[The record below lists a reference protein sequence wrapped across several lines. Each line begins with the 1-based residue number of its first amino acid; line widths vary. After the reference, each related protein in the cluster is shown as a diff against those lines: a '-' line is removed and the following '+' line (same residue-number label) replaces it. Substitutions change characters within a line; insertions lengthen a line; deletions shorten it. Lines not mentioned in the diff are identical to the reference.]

1 MKLFLFIIFL
11 ICLTETI
18 PGYGQ
23 LRVNERE
30 VFFYDTSIIHATL
43 VTNLDKIMASHRKKE
58 IDFPAEFITRLAD
71 SSTRNIR
78 ILLEVTGDF
87 RLEFCFL
94 PPVKLKFKD
103 SASGYPF
110 KSLKLI
116 CACKTAR
123 YFDQYLLKEYIIYR
137 IYNLLTDKS
146 FRVRLVDLDFR
157 DNKNQQ
163 KIIRVHAYF
172 LEDVKDVASRNH
184 CIELKKGKTP
194 SYHADRRGM
203 TLLSIFEYMIGNT
216 DWALSANH
224 NIKFIMPSGDSSAR
238 PFAIPFDFDFTGL
251 VDAYYA
257 IPDERLNFK
266 NVKQRRYLGY
276 PRNMEELEEVL
287 KIFRLQK
294 TNIYGLINHFN
305 LLTSKSKEEMTGYL
319 DEFYEMIDH
328 PDQVRSNFITN
339 AIVQ

>member
-11 ICLTETI
+11 ICLTETL
-18 PGYGQ
+18 PGYSQ
-23 LRVNERE
+23 SPVNARE
-30 VFFYDTSIIHATL
+30 VFFNDTSIIHATL
-43 VTNLDKIMASHRKKE
+43 VTNLDKIMAGHRKKE

-116 CACKTAR
+116 CACKTAG

-146 FRVRLVDLDFR
+146 FRVRLVDLDLR
-157 DNKNQQ
+157 DNKNLQ

-172 LEDVKDVASRNH
+172 LEDLKDVASRNH
-184 CIELKKGKTP
+184 CIELKKGKIP
-194 SYHADRRGM
+194 SYNTDRRGM

-224 NIKFIMPSGDSSAR
+224 NIKFIIPSGDSSAR

-257 IPDERLNFK
+257 ILDERLNFK
-266 NVKQRRYLGY
+266 NAKQRQYLGY
-276 PRNMEELEEVL
+276 PRTMEEYEEVL
-287 KIFRLQK
+287 NIFRNQK
-294 TNIYGLINHFN
+294 VKIYTMINQFN
-305 LLTSKSKEEMTGYL
+305 LLTSESRREMTYYL
-319 DEFYEMIDH
+319 DEFYEIIND
-328 PDQVRSNFITN
+328 PGLVKLNFITN
-339 AIVQ
+339 AIAQ